1 MKLHALKK
9 KSFDELNAT
18 AQKYISMPYFHVK
31 LISGDCFCN
40 HLVLGIIR
48 SNFYLPFFQKK
59 WWKTESI
66 VECRS
71 AEISAVNLEGFP
83 SFWSWKCFNVIVLLC
98 LCMIFSAEL
107 REETKQWLKWVS
119 IRWGTGK
126 HYHGVV
132 SSFMFGSWISSC
144 LLCELILF
152 EESICLY

>member
-1 MKLHALKK
+1 MPQH
-9 KSFDELNAT
+9 KSIF
-18 AQKYISMPYFHVK
+18 QCHISTWNKSQGAAFVIIFSWV
-31 LISGDCFCN
+31 LSEAIS
-40 HLVLGIIR
+40 I
-48 SNFYLPFFQKK
+48 YPFFRNAG
-59 WWKTESI
+59 

-107 REETKQWLKWVS
+107 REKTKQLLKWVR
-119 IRWGTGK
+119 IKWGAGK

-132 SSFMFGSWISSC
+132 SSFMCGSWISSC